1 MAGNRA
7 KAEAICLNLIGRL
20 VQGEPVNIAQYKAK
34 FARMTD
40 KQFEEWIGKLET
52 EEEFLTV
59 EMPNFAKY
67 ELTVDNNFKIAKA
80 IGLEFF
86 QRVWIQ
92 GSGDTP
98 DYLTP
103 NKYLVCDPPARRPSQ
118 LLNKKTSV
126 PKHNKVIDALTGQPT
141 GESKGAKLSYP
152 EIQVLTA
159 MGLENSV
166 IELVKYRGGDA
177 RGRAALSG
185 LISKHGQARQDTLIN
200 YASGVESTVTLK
212 TFLTC
217 AHLKNNLV

>member
-7 KAEAICLNLIGRL
+7 KAEAICLKLISKII
-20 VQGEPVNIAQYKAK
+20 QGEPKNIAQYKAK
-34 FARMTD
+34 FAAMND
-40 KQFEEWIGKLET
+40 KQFEEWIKKLES
-52 EEEFLTV
+52 EEEFLTI
-59 EMPNFAKY
+59 EAPNFGKH
-67 ELTVDNNFKIAKA
+67 EITVENNFKIAEE
-80 IGLEFF
+80 IGHKFF
-86 QRVWIQ
+86 QKVWIQ
-92 GSGDTP
+92 GKGDTP

-103 NKYLVCDPPARRPSQ
+103 IEYLICDIPGRRPSQ

-159 MGLENSV
+159 MGMESSV
-166 IELVKYRGGDA
+166 IELAKYRGGDA

-185 LISKHGQARQDTLIN
+185 LISKHGQARQETLQQ

-212 TFLTC
+212 TFLTA
-217 AHLKNNLV
+217 AHLRNNL